1 MLKKL
6 RIFLA
11 VISIVAITF
20 LFLDI
25 SGSASRYLGWLAEIQ
40 FLPAVLALNVTV
52 VVALIVLTLLLGRLY
67 CSVICPMGIFQ
78 DVISRIRSRFSRNR
92 FGYKPAARW
101 TRLTIMLLFIICAVL
116 GINTVVGLL
125 APYSAYG
132 RMVTSLGQP
141 VWIWGNNLLAS
152 WAEACDS
159 YMFSSHELWLRS
171 LPTLVVA
178 VVTLLAV
185 GITAW
190 RSGRG
195 YCNTVCPV
203 GTLLG
208 YLSKWAIF
216 RPVIDTSKCNS
227 CGLCARNCKSH
238 CINPKE
244 HSVDM
249 TRCVACFDCI
259 SRCRQGAISYRPVW
273 KKPSAE
279 HKSETVDNEGRR
291 SFLTITGLAATSIAA
306 NAVQKKVDGGLAVIE
321 DRTPPSRMTRLV
333 PAGSLSLKNMDQRC
347 TGCQLCISKCPNNVL
362 RPSTSLSDM
371 LQPTMEFDRGYCRPG
386 CTVCSQVC
394 PTGAITEICC
404 KKKTSISIG
413 YAVWVEKNCVVATDG
428 VECGNC
434 QRHCPTGAIMM
445 VESQKYD
452 GRKIPVINTDKCIGC
467 GACEYLCPARPLG
480 AIYVEGREV
489 HTSR

>member
-1 MLKKL
+1 
-6 RIFLA
+6 
-11 VISIVAITF
+11 
-20 LFLDI
+20 
-25 SGSASRYLGWLAEIQ
+25 
-40 FLPAVLALNVTV
+40 
-52 VVALIVLTLLLGRLY
+52 
-67 CSVICPMGIFQ
+67 
-78 DVISRIRSRFSRNR
+78 
-92 FGYKPAARW
+92 
-101 TRLTIMLLFIICAVL
+101 
-116 GINTVVGLL
+116 
-125 APYSAYG
+125 
-132 RMVTSLGQP
+132 
-141 VWIWGNNLLAS
+141 
-152 WAEACDS
+152 
-159 YMFSSHELWLRS
+159 
-171 LPTLVVA
+171 
-178 VVTLLAV
+178 
-185 GITAW
+185 
-190 RSGRG
+190 
-195 YCNTVCPV
+195 
-203 GTLLG
+203 
-208 YLSKWAIF
+208 
-216 RPVIDTSKCNS
+216 
-227 CGLCARNCKSH
+227 
-238 CINPKE
+238 
-244 HSVDM
+244 
-249 TRCVACFDCI
+249 
-259 SRCRQGAISYRPVW
+259 VW

-321 DRTPPSRMTRLV
+321 DRTPPSRTTRLV

-386 CTVCSQVC
+386 CTVCSHVC

>member
-6 RIFLA
+6 RTSLAIIFLLL
-11 VISIVAITF
+11 IT
-20 LFLDI
+20 LMFLDI
-25 SGSASRYLGWLAEIQ
+25 SDNLVWKLGWLAKLQ
-40 FLPAVLALNVTV
+40 FLPAVFALNVGV
-52 VVALIVLTLLLGRLY
+52 IIALILLTVICGRIY
-67 CSVICPMGIFQ
+67 CSVICPMGVFQ
-78 DVISRIRSRFSRNR
+78 DVVSWIHSKFSKNRFS
-92 FGYKPAARW
+92 YKPAATK
-101 TRLTIMLLFIICAVL
+101 TRLIVMVLFVACAII
-116 GINTVVGLL
+116 GINAVVGLL

-321 DRTPPSRMTRLV
+321 DRTPPSRTTRLV

-386 CTVCSQVC
+386 CTVCSKVC

-467 GACEYLCPARPLG
+467 GACEYLCLARPLG

>member
-101 TRLTIMLLFIICAVL
+101 TRLAIMVLFIICAVL

-178 VVTLLAV
+178 VVTLLVV

-273 KKPSAE
+273 KKLSAE

-291 SFLTITGLAATSIAA
+291 SFLAITGLAATSIAA

-321 DRTPPSRMTRLV
+321 DRTPPSRTTRLV

-362 RPSTSLSDM
+362 RLSTSLSDM

-386 CTVCSQVC
+386 CTVCSHVC

>member
-1 MLKKL
+1 
-6 RIFLA
+6 
-11 VISIVAITF
+11 
-20 LFLDI
+20 
-25 SGSASRYLGWLAEIQ
+25 
-40 FLPAVLALNVTV
+40 
-52 VVALIVLTLLLGRLY
+52 
-67 CSVICPMGIFQ
+67 
-78 DVISRIRSRFSRNR
+78 
-92 FGYKPAARW
+92 
-101 TRLTIMLLFIICAVL
+101 
-116 GINTVVGLL
+116 
-125 APYSAYG
+125 
-132 RMVTSLGQP
+132 MVTSLGQP

-178 VVTLLAV
+178 VVTLLVV

-321 DRTPPSRMTRLV
+321 DRTPPSRTTRLV

-386 CTVCSQVC
+386 CTVCSHVC

-434 QRHCPTGAIMM
+434 KRHCPTGAIMM

>member
-1 MLKKL
+1 M
-6 RIFLA
+6 
-11 VISIVAITF
+11 V
-20 LFLDI
+20 
-25 SGSASRYLGWLAEIQ
+25 
-40 FLPAVLALNVTV
+40 
-52 VVALIVLTLLLGRLY
+52 
-67 CSVICPMGIFQ
+67 
-78 DVISRIRSRFSRNR
+78 
-92 FGYKPAARW
+92 
-101 TRLTIMLLFIICAVL
+101 LFIICAVL

-171 LPTLVVA
+171 LPTLVVG

-190 RSGRG
+190 CSGRG

-238 CINPKE
+238 CINSKE

-259 SRCRQGAISYRPVW
+259 SRCSQGAISYRPVW

-321 DRTPPSRMTRLV
+321 DRTPPSRTTRLV

-386 CTVCSQVC
+386 CTVCSHVC

>member
-6 RIFLA
+6 RTSFAIIFLLL
-11 VISIVAITF
+11 IT
-20 LFLDI
+20 LMFLDI
-25 SGSASRYLGWLAEIQ
+25 SGNLVWKLGWLAKLQ
-40 FLPAVLALNVTV
+40 FLPAVFALNVGV
-52 VVALIVLTLLLGRLY
+52 IIALILLTVICGRIY

-78 DVISRIRSRFSRNR
+78 DVISRIHSKFSKNRFS
-92 FGYKPAARW
+92 YKPAATK
-101 TRLTIMLLFIICAVL
+101 TRLIVMVLFVACAIIGVNA
-116 GINTVVGLL
+116 VVGLF

-178 VVTLLAV
+178 VVTLLVV

-321 DRTPPSRMTRLV
+321 DRTPPSRTTRLV

-386 CTVCSQVC
+386 CTVCSHVC

-467 GACEYLCPARPLG
+467 GACEHLCPARPLG